1 VSAASSEA
9 PRLVLVRHGQASLGT
24 DDYDRLSERGHR
36 QAERI
41 ARRLSDSIASGAL
54 LWSGTLR
61 RHRQT
66 LAPLAGERCEQVT
79 RTRDLDEFSTR
90 GLVRAALEQSAR
102 LNLPLPPRQQL
113 ADPVTHL
120 DVLLAWF
127 PRVMAA
133 WQEEGLVDPET
144 GTWSDFLER
153 VMRPSDDWA
162 STLRSGRSVVVVSS
176 AGVIATVVAALA
188 GRDLAWQRDLAVT
201 LYNASVTEL
210 RLAGDSWQLGAC
222 NCTRHLEDESLRTRA

>member
-1 VSAASSEA
+1 MSAARSDN

-24 DDYDRLSERGHR
+24 DDYDRLSEIGHQ
-36 QAERI
+36 QAESLG
-41 ARRLSDSIASGAL
+41 RRLSHSVANGAL

-66 LAPLAGERCEQVT
+66 LAPVAGERSAEVR
-79 RTRDLDEFSTR
+79 RTRDLDEFSTQ
-90 GLVRAALEQSAR
+90 GLVRAALEHSAR
-102 LNLPLPPRQQL
+102 LNLPLPPRQHL

-144 GTWSDFLER
+144 GTWADFRER
-153 VMRPSDDWA
+153 VLRPSDDWA
-162 STLRSGRSVVVVSS
+162 SALCSGRSVVVVSS

-188 GRDLAWQRDLAVT
+188 CRDLAWQRDLAVT

-210 RLAGDSWQLGAC
+210 RLAGDGWQVDAC
-222 NCTRHLEDESLRTRA
+222 NCTRHLDDESLRTRA